1 MSIYIPKSQMTTGL
15 YTSGNEYQVK
25 NTGEEYIGFY
35 WAYSNGKLYTGTNPS
50 IGSNLEIIPLE
61 KTTSSNVDLTTSLQF
76 DAPEVSILNYFENDA
91 EYGTDDFQDE
101 SFIYTNTTNTF
112 TEVPIYNRLVNSGN
126 IVYEAKKIPNQA
138 FIFPTD
144 QDYDVGEYVRYYTL
158 KRNESIFYEIDKRDY
173 KGLFNKSDSYLFEL
187 YAPMKIY
194 WKISGAKTDVMTVNK
209 NVVSLYENKYSLTG
223 LTAFFKDYLEY
234 YQYPLSNNLYTNG
247 GEFKDI
253 QGNDYVGFYNYDP
266 KLGATIGKVLN
277 ESPTQLIPINQEIED
292 RIIRDIYQNNKL
304 IKRSLAS

>member
-15 YTSGNEYQVK
+15 YTSGDEYQIK

-35 WAYSNGKLYTGTNPS
+35 WAYSNGRLYTGTNPS
-50 IGSNLEIIPLE
+50 IGSNLEIITIQE
-61 KTTSSNVDLTTSLQF
+61 KQSSNINLNDSLQF
-76 DAPEVSILNYFENDA
+76 ESPTISILNYFEGDA
-91 EYGTDDFQDE
+91 EYGYNESDNTSDFIENGDVP
-101 SFIYTNTTNTF
+101 N
-112 TEVPIYNRLVNSGN
+112 EVPTYNKLVNSGK
-126 IVYEAKKIPNQA
+126 IIYEAKKIPDQA

-158 KRNESIFYEIDKRDY
+158 KRNEPIFYEINKKDY
-173 KGLFNKSDSYLFEL
+173 TGLASKSILYLYEL
-187 YAPMKIY
+187 YAPIKIY

-209 NVVSLYENKYSLTG
+209 NVVSLYETKYSLAG
-223 LTAFFKDYLEY
+223 LTTFFKNYLEY

-253 QGNDYVGFYNYDP
+253 QSNDYVGFYNYDP
-266 KLGATIGKVLN
+266 KLGATVGKVLN

>member
-15 YTSGNEYQVK
+15 YTSGDEYQIK

-35 WAYSNGKLYTGTNPS
+35 WAYSNGKLYTGVNPS
-50 IGSNLEIIPLE
+50 IGSNLEIVPLE
-61 KTTSSNVDLTTSLQF
+61 ETISSNVNLTAVLQF
-76 DAPEVSILNYFENDA
+76 DTPDISILNYFENDS
-91 EYGTDDFQDE
+91 EYGYNE
-101 SFIYTNTTNTF
+101 SDNISNFIEDGNVHN
-112 TEVPIYNRLVNSGN
+112 EVPTYNKLVNSGK
-126 IVYEAKKIPNQA
+126 IIYEAKKIPDQA

-158 KRNESIFYEIDKRDY
+158 KRNEPIFYEISKQDY
-173 KGLFNKSDSYLFEL
+173 IGLDNRSKTYLFEL
-187 YAPMKIY
+187 YAPIKIY

-209 NVVSLYENKYSLTG
+209 NVISLYETKYELTG
-223 LTAFFKDYLEY
+223 LTTFFKDYLEY

-253 QGNDYVGFYNYDP
+253 QSNNYVGFYNYDP
-266 KLGATIGKVLN
+266 KLGATIGKVRSD
-277 ESPTQLIPINQEIED
+277 SPTQLIPINQEIED

>member
-1 MSIYIPKSQMTTGL
+1 MSVYIPKSQMTTGL
-15 YTSGNEYQVK
+15 YTSGGEYQIK

-50 IGSNLEIIPLE
+50 IGSNLEIVPLE
-61 KTTSSNVDLTTSLQF
+61 QTTTGNINFNDSLQF
-76 DAPEVSILNYFENDA
+76 ESPTISILNYFENDA
-91 EYGTDDFQDE
+91 EYGYNESDDT
-101 SFIYTNTTNTF
+101 SNFIENGDVPN
-112 TEVPIYNRLVNSGN
+112 EVPTYNKLVNSGR
-126 IVYEAKKIPNQA
+126 IVYETKKIPDQV

-158 KRNESIFYEIDKRDY
+158 KRNEPIFYEISKQDY
-173 KGLFNKSDSYLFEL
+173 IGLANKFKTYLFEL
-187 YAPMKIY
+187 YAPIKIY

-209 NVVSLYENKYSLTG
+209 NVISLYETKYELTG
-223 LTAFFKDYLEY
+223 LTTFFKDYLEY

-253 QGNDYVGFYNYDP
+253 QSNDYVGFYNYDP